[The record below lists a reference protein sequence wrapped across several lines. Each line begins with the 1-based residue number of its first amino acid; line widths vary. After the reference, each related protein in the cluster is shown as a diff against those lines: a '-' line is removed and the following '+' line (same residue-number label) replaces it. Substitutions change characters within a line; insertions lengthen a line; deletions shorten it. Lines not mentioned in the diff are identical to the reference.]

1 MLSGMVGAALRAS
14 HIGWYLRM
22 VAPPI
27 REEKERGGGAF
38 RKASCLDLRAIT
50 GSHIS

>member
-27 REEKERGGGAF
+27 REEKEGGGRGELLEKRPA
-38 RKASCLDLRAIT
+38 LIL
-50 GSHIS
+50 GLLLVHI

>member
-27 REEKERGGGAF
+27 REEKEGGGAF

>member
-27 REEKERGGGAF
+27 REEKEGGGE
-38 RKASCLDLRAIT
+38 
-50 GSHIS
+50 GSF

>member
-27 REEKERGGGAF
+27 REEKEGGEGELLEKRPA
-38 RKASCLDLRAIT
+38 LIL
-50 GSHIS
+50 GLLLVHI

>member
-27 REEKERGGGAF
+27 REEKERGELLEKRPALILG
-38 RKASCLDLRAIT
+38 LLLV
-50 GSHIS
+50 HI